1 MFAQFNRFELQVP
14 VSVALDCSQ
23 PGKDASDDVDFA
35 LRCTPAG
42 DAIDTLDPDL
52 IRKELREYG
61 AWDDTELADDDANRE
76 RLLWIASCNI
86 HEELFQRLSD
96 LGADHADISYLFG
109 NPRSH

>member
-1 MFAQFNRFELQVP
+1 MIAQFNRFELQVP

-61 AWDDTELADDDANRE
+61 AWDDTELADDDANRA
-76 RLLWIASCNI
+76 RLLWIAACDVR
-86 HEELFQRLSD
+86 EELFHALSD
-96 LGADHADISYLFG
+96 MGADGDDITYLFG
-109 NPRSH
+109 SH